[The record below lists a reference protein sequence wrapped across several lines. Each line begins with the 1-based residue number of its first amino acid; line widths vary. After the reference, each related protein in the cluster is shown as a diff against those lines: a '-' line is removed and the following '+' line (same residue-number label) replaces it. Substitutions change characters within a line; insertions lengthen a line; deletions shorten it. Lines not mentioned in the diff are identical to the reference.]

1 MTVYEGKCSKGGM
14 CVREVGEKG
23 VCDSVC
29 SKGGMWEKTCMR
41 EVGEKGVCDSV

>member
-14 CVREVGEKG
+14 
-23 VCDSVC
+23 
-29 SKGGMWEKTCMR
+29 WEKMCMR